1 MLLSLNKVLLLL
13 SLLALLILVYVFAHT
28 LAHGHWAS
36 ILALKVTCQQE
47 NVLVPDYWTGQNSIQ
62 QFDALN

>member
-28 LAHGHWAS
+28 LAHWAS